1 MALTYRLS
9 AIALEICR
17 KLGADER
24 TRRRTSR
31 RCCVE
36 TFGPETRNVRNFPPD
51 KDWWSW
57 QVMFNAFKCIAASH
71 SKAGKED
78 RMVRENG
85 EGFLPAEAWLMARGR
100 LSLRDA
106 IPGEA
111 TMRPRTSRLK
121 LRGCLLIVAAI
132 SYFTVGSASAATV
145 VALGASNTY
154 GKGVARNQAFPV
166 QLETIL
172 RAKGL
177 DVRVVNAGINGD
189 TTEGMLQ
196 RLDRA
201 VPNGTRAVI
210 LQPGGNDGRKG
221 SQNRTAEIQSRLSAR
236 GIAVIMLPNNAF
248 KGLPHQPDG
257 QHLTPEGYH
266 MVAEYLASQVAG
278 TMGR

>member
-1 MALTYRLS
+1 MKSRTWLGMVGYVAVLAGILTTADTS
-9 AIALEICR
+9 A
-17 KLGADER
+17 
-24 TRRRTSR
+24 
-31 RCCVE
+31 
-36 TFGPETRNVRNFPPD
+36 
-51 KDWWSW
+51 
-57 QVMFNAFKCIAASH
+57 H
-71 SKAGKED
+71 
-78 RMVRENG
+78 
-85 EGFLPAEAWLMARGR
+85 
-100 LSLRDA
+100 
-106 IPGEA
+106 
-111 TMRPRTSRLK
+111 
-121 LRGCLLIVAAI
+121 
-132 SYFTVGSASAATV
+132 AATV

-154 GKGVARNQAFPV
+154 GKGVARNQAFPA

-221 SQNRTAEIQSRLSAR
+221 SQNRTAEIQNLLSAR

-248 KGLPHQPDG
+248 RGLPHQPDG

-266 MVAEYLASQVAG
+266 MIAENLASQVAG
-278 TMGR
+278 AIGR